1 MYEDELVP
9 LFEKFGPLY
18 DLRIMVDP
26 FTGLNKGFAF
36 CTYTTKEGAQTAVKG
51 MDKYEVRGNR
61 KLGVCLSQ
69 ANNRLFVGSI
79 PKSKTKKDIFDEFCT
94 KVEEL
99 SDVIVYISSEDK
111 SKNRGF
117 AFLEFSTHKDASLAR
132 RKLMSGKIKVFGNI
146 TPTVDW
152 ADPVFEP
159 DEEVMAKVSIQLSHN
174 SNV

>member
-9 LFEKFGPLY
+9 LFEPHGTIY

-26 FTGLNKGFAF
+26 FTGLNKGFGF
-36 CTYTTKEGAQTAVKG
+36 CTYTTKEGAQSAVKE
-51 MDKYEVRGNR
+51 MDKQEVRGGK

-79 PKSKTKKDIFDEFCT
+79 PKSKTKSQIFDEFSS
-94 KVEEL
+94 KVENMT
-99 SDVIVYISSEDK
+99 DVIVYISSEDK

-117 AFLEFSTHKDASLAR
+117 AFLEFNTHKDASLAR
-132 RKLMSGKIKVFGNI
+132 RRLMSGRIKVFGNI

-152 ADPVFEP
+152 ADPVEEP
-159 DEEVMAKVSIQLSHN
+159 DEETMSKVSSMAID
-174 SNV
+174 

>member
-9 LFEKFGPLY
+9 LFEPFGQIY

-36 CTYTTKEGAQTAVKG
+36 CTYATKEGAQSAVKS
-51 MDKYEVRGNR
+51 MENHEVRGGR

-79 PKSKTKKDIFDEFCT
+79 PKSKTKQDIFDEFST

-99 SDVIVYISSEDK
+99 SDVIVYISAEDK
-111 SKNRGF
+111 NKNRGF
-117 AFLEFSTHKDASLAR
+117 AFLEFSTHKDAALAR
-132 RKLMSGKIKVFGNI
+132 RKLMTGKIKVFGNI

-152 ADPVFEP
+152 ADPQAEP
-159 DEEVMAKVSIQLSHN
+159 DEETMAKVSFL
-174 SNV
+174 